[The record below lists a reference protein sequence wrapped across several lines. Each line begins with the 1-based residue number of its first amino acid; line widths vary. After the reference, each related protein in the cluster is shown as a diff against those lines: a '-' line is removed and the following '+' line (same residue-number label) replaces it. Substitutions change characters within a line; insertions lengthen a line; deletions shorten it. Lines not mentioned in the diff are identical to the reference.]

1 MDEKANE
8 LKKPCAD
15 CLKTSIGGQAVLEG
29 IMMRGPKKTALS
41 VRMSDGSI
49 KTEVYDTPAK
59 TWYKKVPFLRGIFN
73 FFESLSEGY
82 TYLMRSAEWTGS
94 LEDEESAF
102 EKKMKEKLGEK
113 YNTVFEV
120 VIMIL
125 AVCLALGLFMF
136 LPTFIV
142 KQLQPFLGSS
152 ILLTATE
159 SLIKLAIFLLYLLAV
174 SQMEDIKRTF
184 QFHGA
189 EHKCIFCYE
198 HGEELTVENVRKYS
212 RFHPRCG
219 TSFLVIVLLLSIFFF
234 SFISWGS
241 VWQRVLTKLLCLP
254 LTMSVA
260 YECIKFAGRHDNLFT
275 RILSAPGLWTQR
287 LTTKE
292 PEDEMIEVA
301 IAAMKEVI
309 PERAEDALY

>member
-1 MDEKANE
+1 MENNNSE
-8 LKKPCAD
+8 IKKPCET

-29 IMMRGPKKTALS
+29 IMMRGPEKTALS
-41 VRMSDGSI
+41 VRMNDGSI
-49 KTEVYDTPAK
+49 KTEVFDTPKK
-59 TWYKKVPFLRGIFN
+59 TWYKKVPFIRGIFN
-73 FFESLSEGY
+73 FFESMKEGY
-82 TYLMRSAEWTGS
+82 TYLMRSAELTGS
-94 LEDEESAF
+94 LEEEESAF

-113 YNTVFEV
+113 YNTVFEC
-120 VIMIL
+120 VIMVL

-136 LPTFIV
+136 LPTFLV
-142 KQLQPFLGSS
+142 KQIQPFIGNTV
-152 ILLTATE
+152 LLTAVE
-159 SLIKLAIFLLYLLAV
+159 SLMKLGIFFLYLVAV

-184 QFHGA
+184 MFHGA

-198 HGEELTVENVRKYS
+198 YGEELTVENVRKYT

-219 TSFLVIVLLLSIFFF
+219 TSFIVIVLLLSIFFF

-241 VWQRVLTKLLCLP
+241 VWQRVIIKLLCLP

-260 YECIKFAGRHDNLFT
+260 YECIKFAGRHENLFT

-287 LTTKE
+287 LTTRE
-292 PEDEMIEVA
+292 PDDEMIEVA